1 MAISKYSEYAF
12 SDTITLNKYYMIDVF
27 SCYLKSVGIMI
38 PKSFVTDYVL
48 KHPEHDSLLAISDF
62 CNSRDIPNYAC
73 SLSIQDVQEKG
84 KFPFIAYFLGNGG
97 EFVLVKSIDD
107 KKVRFDQAGK
117 TKIVSIQD
125 FAEMW
130 SGIAFYIDPE
140 TQYTEPGYWKNIFK
154 EQVNGVSTSLLIF
167 LLAVL
172 VIIQMY
178 MNHSILGTP
187 FIFLFSIKLLG
198 VLISLIIQNSE
209 LNENSKLSKLV
220 CSMTKESS
228 CTSILGSKE
237 ARLFG
242 LKLSDME
249 MVYFLSGLVSLY
261 LALIF
266 SQVDQVLSILYL
278 LSLFTTPFIAY
289 SFYTQ
294 IVVLKKWCPL
304 CMATVACILLE
315 YLQIFIY
322 DNLLVGF
329 WGLMNVSSI
338 TILILSSLFSATLF
352 VVMKDSITS
361 LYNNRKFEYLFYRL
375 KRKSNIFNASY
386 NATPEMDMQFRAS
399 EIILGNSS
407 ADVRVTFVTNTQC
420 KPCKTA
426 HKAINEV
433 LNANRHDFQLIVR
446 FIITG
451 INKRES
457 LHLME
462 LFKVYGPEVFEAA
475 LLFWFENLNY
485 ELLVKEYP
493 VEQISK
499 GTQMLMLRTINW
511 FDYNHITSS
520 PTVFL
525 NNKMLNQDYE
535 ISDLKWLLYNI
546 KYDNEEYAYE

>member
-1 MAISKYSEYAF
+1 
-12 SDTITLNKYYMIDVF
+12 MIDVLNN
-27 SCYLKSVGIMI
+27 YLKIRGIKI
-38 PKSFVTDYVL
+38 SKSAVVDYVL

-62 CNSRDIPNYAC
+62 CNSRGIPNYAC
-73 SLSIQDVQEKG
+73 SLSIQDIQEKG
-84 KFPFIAYFLGNGG
+84 KSPFIAYFLGNGG

-107 KKVRFDQAGK
+107 EKVMFDQVGK
-117 TKIVSIQD
+117 KKIVSIKD

-130 SGIAFYIDPE
+130 SGIAFYIDPD

-154 EQVNGVSTSLLIF
+154 EQVNGISASLLIF
-167 LLAVL
+167 LFAVL
-172 VIIQMY
+172 VIMQMY
-178 MNHSILGTP
+178 VNPSILGNP
-187 FIFLFSIKLLG
+187 FIFLFAIKLLG
-198 VLISLIIQNSE
+198 VLISQIIQNSE

-220 CSMTKESS
+220 CSMTKESN

-242 LKLSDME
+242 LKLSDLE
-249 MVYFLSGLVSLY
+249 MVYFLSGLISLY

-266 SQVDQVLSILYL
+266 SQIDQVLSILYL
-278 LSLFTTPFIAY
+278 LSLFTIPFIAY

-304 CMATVACILLE
+304 CMATVACLLLE
-315 YLQIFIY
+315 YSQIFIY
-322 DNLLVGF
+322 GNLLVEF
-329 WGLMNVSSI
+329 WGLMNISSI

-352 VVMKDSITS
+352 IVMRDSITA

-386 NATPEMDMQFRAS
+386 NATPEADMQFRAS
-399 EIILGNSS
+399 EIILGNLS
-407 ADVRVTFVTNTQC
+407 ADIRVTFVTNTQC

-433 LNANRHDFQLIVR
+433 LNDNRQDFQLIVR
-446 FIITG
+446 FIITE

-462 LFKVYGPEVFEAA
+462 LFRLYGPEVFEAA
-475 LLFWFENLNY
+475 LSFWFENLNY
-485 ELLVKEYP
+485 ELLIKQYP

-499 GTQMLMLRTINW
+499 DTQMLMLRTVNW
-511 FDYNHITSS
+511 FDNAHITSS
-520 PTVFL
+520 PMVFL
-525 NNKMLNQDYE
+525 NNRRLNQDYE

-546 KYDNEEYAYE
+546 KYDNKLYAYE

>member
-1 MAISKYSEYAF
+1 
-12 SDTITLNKYYMIDVF
+12 MIDVF
-27 SCYLKSVGIMI
+27 SCYLKSIGIMI

-107 KKVRFDQAGK
+107 KKVKFDQAGK
-117 TKIVSIQD
+117 TKMVSIQD
-125 FAEMW
+125 FEEMW
-130 SGIAFYIDPE
+130 SGIAFYIDTE
-140 TQYTEPGYWKNIFK
+140 TRYTESGYWRNILQERFEDVK
-154 EQVNGVSTSLLIF
+154 IPLLISLL
-167 LLAVL
+167 AML

-178 MNHSILGTP
+178 MNGSILGTA
-187 FIFLFSIKLLG
+187 FIFLFSIKLSG

-220 CSMTKESS
+220 CSMTKESD
-228 CTSILGSKE
+228 CTSILRSKE

-242 LKLSDME
+242 LKLSDLE
-249 MVYFLSGLVSLY
+249 TVYFLSGLVSLY

-266 SQVDQVLSILYL
+266 SQIDQVLSILYL
-278 LSLFTTPFIAY
+278 LSLFTVPFIVY

-294 IVVLKKWCPL
+294 IAVLKKWCPL
-304 CMATVACILLE
+304 CMATVVCILLE
-315 YLQIFIY
+315 YTQIFIY
-322 DNLLVGF
+322 DNLLFEF
-329 WGLMNVSSI
+329 WDLINVDSI
-338 TILILSSLFSATLF
+338 AIFILSSLFSATFF
-352 VVMKDSITS
+352 VVTKDSITS
-361 LYNNRKFEYLFYRL
+361 LYNDRKFEYLFYRL

-399 EIILGNSS
+399 EIILGNPST
-407 ADVRVTFVTNTQC
+407 DIRVTFVTNTQC
-420 KPCKTA
+420 SPCKTA

-433 LNANRHDFQLIVR
+433 LNTNRQDFQLIVR
-446 FIITG
+446 FIITE

-475 LLFWFENLNY
+475 LSFWFENLNY
-485 ELLVKEYP
+485 ELLIKQYP

-499 GTQMLMLRTINW
+499 DTQMLMLRTINW

-525 NNKMLNQDYE
+525 NNKILNQDYE